1 MEFHHIPSH
10 SIQSGF
16 NGLDCFGHVYPPST
30 GTWLNR
36 PAVRAICGVF
46 ITALASGAKKDW
58 LVAHRFY
65 QATWWQHES
74 KPNTLTPDFHSTHVA
89 MTEIGFEARCTWL
102 VFLFIPGNALIWTKT
117 GLLNH
122 LFRRC
127 FWFPHV
133 STPISPLDSF
143 GQAFSDSQQTVRNAS
158 QVAAGA
164 MMSQLSGP
172 GVKQVRQVR
181 QRHIEKDLLT
191 MLVKQY
197 EKKKHSWMVLIQP
210 IYNPFISIYI
220 HLW

>member
-117 GLLNH
+117 GLFFTTFFVDASGFH
-122 LFRRC
+122 M
-127 FWFPHV
+127 FPPPSV
-133 STPISPLDSF
+133 LRIPSDSF

-181 QRHIEKDLLT
+181 QLHIDKDLLT
-191 MLVKQY
+191 MFVKQY
-197 EKKKHSWMVLIQP
+197 EKNIAGWFIQP
-210 IYNPFISIYI
+210 IYI

>member
-1 MEFHHIPSH
+1 MERNSPWNSIIFHLIPSH

-74 KPNTLTPDFHSTHVA
+74 KPNTLTPDFHGTHVA

-102 VFLFIPGNALIWTKT
+102 VFFYSWQRIDLDENRLVKPPWVDASGF
-117 GLLNH
+117 H
-122 LFRRC
+122 
-127 FWFPHV
+127 PHQ
-133 STPISPLDSF
+133 SF
-143 GQAFSDSQQTVRNAS
+143 GQAFSDSQQTVRNASQVPFCCSFIQQILLVAAAS

-172 GVKQVRQVR
+172 GVKQVRNA
-181 QRHIEKDLLT
+181 T
-191 MLVKQY
+191 MA
-197 EKKKHSWMVLIQP
+197 HR
-210 IYNPFISIYI
+210 
-220 HLW
+220 